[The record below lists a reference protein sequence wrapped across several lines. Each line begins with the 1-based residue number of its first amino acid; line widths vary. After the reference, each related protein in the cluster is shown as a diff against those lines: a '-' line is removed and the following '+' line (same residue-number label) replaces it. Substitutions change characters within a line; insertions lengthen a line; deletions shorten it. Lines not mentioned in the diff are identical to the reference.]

1 MRKGAWSPFL
11 AMDKKK
17 QEEEEAMRRRME
29 QRFKQRERGT
39 DADPVVS
46 PPARYIYPLLPVFWR

>member
-46 PPARYIYPLLPVFWR
+46 PPA